1 MNDFEK
7 HPVHQGTYD
16 LEIPNSA
23 LKQTLIPL
31 TVEKT
36 HK

>member
-16 LEIPNSA
+16 LEIPKSA
-23 LKQTLIPL
+23 VQTLIPL